1 MGHAPFAIFV
11 LVCVVLI
18 VIPFWRI
25 FRKAGFTPW
34 LALFMCVPFLNILMM
49 WFLAFVPWRQPKHPS
64 T

>member
-1 MGHAPFAIFV
+1 MTAYDSRLCRFDENF
-11 LVCVVLI
+11 
-18 VIPFWRI
+18 
-25 FRKAGFTPW
+25 W